1 MSKSNENP
9 RDFSRSGLGIGSLGR
24 HIEDPV
30 IPSLAALKRIE
41 KAEET
46 MRVCRRCHC
55 SDLYDGAM
63 FTTGGGDICDDC
75 F

>member
-46 MRVCRRCHC
+46 HPRTKDILRRIKER
-55 SDLYDGAM
+55 DKGLTLY
-63 FTTGGGDICDDC
+63 
-75 F
+75 